1 MRKMKLAD
9 FSYEEK
15 LWRQGIEAVI
25 GVDEVGRGAL
35 SGPVVAGA
43 AMLKFKIQNSNDKS
57 NSKFKK
63 ILRLGIDDSKR
74 LKSRERVRLVSEIR
88 KYFFTAIGEA
98 TVEEINTLGIV
109 GATGRAMRRAIK
121 NFQLLNNFFLLID
134 GYVVRNLPG
143 GKKRQMGI
151 IKGDRKSVSIA
162 AASIVAKVYRDR
174 LMRRLSRQFPVY
186 KWGLNKGYGT
196 LVHRRALELN
206 GKCQHHR
213 LLYVD
218 GII

>member
-1 MRKMKLAD
+1 MKLAD

-15 LWRQGIEAVI
+15 LWRQGIETVI

-121 NFQLLNNFFLLID
+121 NFQLLNNFFLLIYV
-134 GYVVRNLPG
+134 YVVKNLPG
-143 GKKRQMGI
+143 KIEGKVCEGISRKKKGVEKGFWGFGPKKRIGVERGM
-151 IKGDRKSVSIA
+151 A
-162 AASIVAKVYRDR
+162 TT
-174 LMRRLSRQFPVY
+174 PV
-186 KWGLNKGYGT
+186 T
-196 LVHRRALELN
+196 L
-206 GKCQHHR
+206 C
-213 LLYVD
+213 
-218 GII
+218 